1 MIRDEV
7 DRMCK
12 LGPLPAEES
21 VSPEIISKYEKA
33 ILSISRPISD
43 DEARILITLFG
54 PDGCF
59 GLALALVR
67 LVESAP
73 GWPLADV
80 LANPANAW
88 IEELRSR
95 VERANLR

>member
-1 MIRDEV
+1 MVRDEV
-7 DRMCK
+7 DRMRN
-12 LGPLPAEES
+12 LGPLPAETS
-21 VSPEIISKYEKA
+21 VAPEIISDYEKA
-33 ILSISRPISD
+33 ILSISRPISN

-59 GLALALVR
+59 GLALALIR
-67 LVESAP
+67 LIESAP
-73 GWPLADV
+73 GWPLVDV

-95 VERANLR
+95 VERAKLR